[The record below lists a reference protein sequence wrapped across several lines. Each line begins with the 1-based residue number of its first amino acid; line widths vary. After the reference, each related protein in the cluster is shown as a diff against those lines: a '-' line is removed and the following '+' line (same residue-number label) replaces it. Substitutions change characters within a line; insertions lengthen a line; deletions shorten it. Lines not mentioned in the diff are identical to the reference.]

1 MKLYDI
7 DEELRDL
14 LDEMEIDP
22 ETGEVLHNF
31 DMAEF
36 ESLTNERDSKIEGIA
51 IYIKELLA
59 ESEALKNE
67 YKKLKSR
74 SEIKANKAE
83 RLKDFLSNY
92 MINTKMP
99 RFETN
104 RVALSF
110 RKSEGVEVEH
120 EDLIPKKFFKK
131 KIDYTL
137 DKLSIK
143 AFLKNGKSVKGAK
156 LIEKQNLQIK

>member
-7 DEELRDL
+7 DRELRDL

-22 ETGEVLHNF
+22 ETGEVSDDFNL
-31 DMAEF
+31 AKF
-36 ESLTNERDSKIEGIA
+36 ESLMSERDSKVEGIA
-51 IYIKELLA
+51 VYIKELLA

-67 YKKLKSR
+67 YKKLKYR
-74 SEIKANKAE
+74 SEIKAKKAE
-83 RLKDFLSNY
+83 RLKNFLSDY

-99 RFETN
+99 RFETD

-110 RKSEGVEVEH
+110 RKSESVEVED
-120 EDLIPKKFFKK
+120 ENLVPRKYFKK
-131 KIDYTL
+131 KIEYAL
-137 DKLSIK
+137 DKIGIK
-143 AFLKNGKSVKGAK
+143 TLLKSGKSVKGVQ

>member
-1 MKLYDI
+1 MTLYDI

-22 ETGEVLHNF
+22 ETGEVLHDF

-36 ESLTNERDSKIEGIA
+36 ESLMSERDSKIEGIA
-51 IYIKELLA
+51 VYIKELLA

-110 RKSEGVEVEH
+110 RKSEAVDVEDES
-120 EDLIPKKFFKK
+120 LIPKKFFKK
-131 KIDYTL
+131 KIDYAL

-143 AFLKNGKSVKGAK
+143 AFLKNGKSVKGVK